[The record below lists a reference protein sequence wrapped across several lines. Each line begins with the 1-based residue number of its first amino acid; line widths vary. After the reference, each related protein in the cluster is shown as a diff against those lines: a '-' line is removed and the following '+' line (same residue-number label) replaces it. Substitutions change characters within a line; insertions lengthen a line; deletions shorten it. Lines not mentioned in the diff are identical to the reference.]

1 MGRITENFT
10 LEEFT
15 HSDTAEERGIDNT
28 PSPLQEDNI
37 IALAENIMQPIR
49 DHFGRSVR
57 ITSGLRVPMLNE
69 AVGGARTSQHTKGE
83 AADFYVEGVDLE
95 EVFDWIIENLEYDQV
110 IYEFARWIHVS
121 WSNDT
126 QNRSEAL
133 IAEKINGKTN
143 YRRA

>member
-28 PSPLQEDNI
+28 PSQLQEDNI

>member
-49 DHFGRSVR
+49 DHFG
-57 ITSGLRVPMLNE
+57 LP
-69 AVGGARTSQHTKGE
+69 
-83 AADFYVEGVDLE
+83 
-95 EVFDWIIENLEYDQV
+95 
-110 IYEFARWIHVS
+110 
-121 WSNDT
+121 
-126 QNRSEAL
+126 
-133 IAEKINGKTN
+133 
-143 YRRA
+143 